1 VEVITARTGRDVA
14 ILGASPAF
22 TVTTSR
28 YGPGERGP
36 DPHVHREHTDA
47 FYVLAGELAFGVGQA
62 GEQFVAGPGAYVA
75 VPPGVSHTFGNEGAE
90 DARFLNVH
98 APDAGF
104 AAFMRGAR
112 DGVKV
117 EWDSF
122 ATPADGGLPADGVV
136 VARASPG
143 A

>member
-1 VEVITARTGRDVA
+1 VTAEVITARPARDVA
-14 ILGASPAF
+14 IVAASEAL
-22 TVTTSR
+22 TVTSSR

-47 FYVLAGELAFGVGQA
+47 FYVLAGTLVFAVGLDLTQV
-62 GEQFVAGPGAYVA
+62 EAGPGTYVS
-75 VPPGVSHTFGNEGAE
+75 VPPGVMHTFWNAGAD

-112 DGVKV
+112 DGVTV
-117 EWDSF
+117 LWDSF
-122 ATPADGGLPADGVV
+122 AAPDDGGAPTDGVV
-136 VARASPG
+136 VTRT
-143 A
+143 

>member
-1 VEVITARTGRDVA
+1 MSVEVITAREGRDVA
-14 ILGASPAF
+14 IVAASEAL

-36 DPHVHREHTDA
+36 DPHVHHEHTDA
-47 FYVLAGELAFGVGQA
+47 FYVLAGALVFEVGAEATRVEA
-62 GEQFVAGPGAYVA
+62 GTGTYVS
-75 VPPGVSHTFGNEGAE
+75 VPPGVIHSFWNEGTG

-112 DGVKV
+112 DGVAR

-122 ATPADGGLPADGVV
+122 TAPDSGGPPADGVV
-136 VARASPG
+136 VSRA
-143 A
+143 

>member
-1 VEVITARTGRDVA
+1 MSVDVITARAARDVA
-14 ILGASPAF
+14 IVATSAAL

-47 FYVLAGELAFGVGQA
+47 FYVLDGALVFEVGPDARRVEAGRGT
-62 GEQFVAGPGAYVA
+62 YVS
-75 VPPGVSHTFGNEGAE
+75 VPPGVTHTFWNEGAG

-104 AAFMRGAR
+104 AAFLRGAR
-112 DGVKV
+112 DGVPL

-122 ATPADGGLPADGVV
+122 PAPDDGGLAADGVV
-136 VARASPG
+136 VSRA
-143 A
+143 